1 MSVEGV
7 VAYLNPGASHVLLR
21 VAQWRR

>member
-21 VAQWRR
+21 VTQWRR